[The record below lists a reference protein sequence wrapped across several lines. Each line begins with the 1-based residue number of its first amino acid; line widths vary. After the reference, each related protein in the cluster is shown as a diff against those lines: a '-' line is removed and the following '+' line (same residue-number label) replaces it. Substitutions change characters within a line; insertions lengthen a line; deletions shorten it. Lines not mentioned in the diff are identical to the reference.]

1 MGRARAGLIFIL
13 TVGLIAVTSG
23 LVWGLAAAATPQ
35 GGQEPTPQQLEGK
48 KAEDFFK
55 NIKVLNG
62 VPADQVIPAMQF
74 ITASL
79 GVECEYC
86 HVRGAFDKDD
96 KLPKET
102 ARKMIK
108 MMFAINKDSFEGK
121 REVTCYSCHHGSQEP
136 VPTPI
141 LSESEPPPMPPAAPP
156 PGGSGSPGPGGAPEG
171 GPGGAGAPGHPGGP
185 GAPPAGGSGGAMRPP
200 ALPAGAAL
208 IDKYVQA
215 LGGADALA
223 KITSRVEKGKI
234 TAFGGQQYPIEV
246 YAKAPDKRM
255 SVMHT
260 PRGDSITAFDGQRGW
275 LAFGDRPPRQMFAPE
290 AEGAKL
296 DADLHFATDIK
307 QLYNRFRVF
316 SPEKVG
322 DRDAYPV
329 LARAEGKPPLRLY
342 FDKDSGLL
350 VRLIRYQD
358 TPLGMNPTEIDYAD
372 YRDTDGVKVPYRWTL
387 ARPGGRF
394 TIQVESLE
402 QNVQVDDAKFVMP
415 AAKASP

>member
-1 MGRARAGLIFIL
+1 MGRARAGLIFIVC
-13 TVGLIAVTSG
+13 VGLVAMTSG
-23 LVWGLAAAATPQ
+23 LVWGLAAAAAPQ

-48 KAEDFFK
+48 KAEDIFK
-55 NIKVLNG
+55 NIKALNG
-62 VPADQVIPAMQF
+62 IPADEVVPSMQF

-79 GVECEYC
+79 GVDCEYC

-121 REVTCYSCHHGSQEP
+121 RVVTCYSCHHGSQEP

-141 LSESEPPPMPPAAPP
+141 LAENEPPPMPPAGPPPGRPGRSAPEGHGPPP
-156 PGGSGSPGPGGAPEG
+156 PGGPGP
-171 GPGGAGAPGHPGGP
+171 
-185 GAPPAGGSGGAMRPP
+185 MRPP

-215 LGGADALA
+215 LGGADAVN

-234 TAFGGQQYPIEV
+234 TAFGGQQFPIEV

-255 SVMHT
+255 SVMHMPQGET
-260 PRGDSITAFDGQRGW
+260 VTAFDGQTGW
-275 LAFGDRPPRQMFAPE
+275 LEFGDRPPRQMFAPE

-316 SPEKVG
+316 PPEKVG
-322 DRDAYPV
+322 ELDAYVV
-329 LARAEGKPPLRLY
+329 LGRAEGRAPLRLY

-358 TPLGMNPTEIDYAD
+358 TPLGMNPTQIDYAD
-372 YRDTDGVKVPYRWTL
+372 YRDADGVKVPYRWTL

-394 TIQVESLE
+394 TIQVQSLE
-402 QNVQVDDAKFVMP
+402 QNVPVDDAKFGMP
-415 AAKASP
+415 AGKASP

>member
-1 MGRARAGLIFIL
+1 MRRARAGLILIL
-13 TVGLIAVTSG
+13 SGILAPIVSG
-23 LVWGLAAAATPQ
+23 LVWRLAAGAPPQ

-48 KAEDFFK
+48 KAEDFYK

-62 VPADQVIPAMQF
+62 VPADEVLPSMQF

-79 GVECEYC
+79 GVDCDYC
-86 HVRGAFDKDD
+86 HVRGAMDKDD

-102 ARKMIK
+102 ARKMMK

-121 REVTCYSCHHGSQEP
+121 REVTCYSCHHGSHEP
-136 VPTPI
+136 VATPI
-141 LSESEPPPMPPAAPP
+141 LAENESPPMPAGGPP
-156 PGGSGSPGPGGAPEG
+156 PGGPGHPGSGGAPAG
-171 GPGGAGAPGHPGGP
+171 GPGGPGGP
-185 GAPPAGGSGGAMRPP
+185 MRPP
-200 ALPAGAAL
+200 ALPAGATL

-215 LGGADALA
+215 LGGADAVN
-223 KITSRVEKGKI
+223 KITSRAEKGTI
-234 TAFGGQQYPIEV
+234 SAFGGKFPIEV

-255 SVMHT
+255 SVMHM
-260 PRGDSITAFDGQRGW
+260 PQGESITAFDGQTGW
-275 LAFGDRPPRQMFAPE
+275 LAFGNRPPHQMFAPE

-316 SPEKVG
+316 PPEKVG
-322 DRDAYPV
+322 DADAYPV

-358 TPLGMNPTEIDYAD
+358 TPLGMNPVQIDYAD
-372 YRDTDGVKVPYRWTL
+372 YRDAGGVKVPYRWTL

-394 TIQVESLE
+394 TIQVESVE
-402 QNVQVDDAKFVMP
+402 ENVPVDDSKFAMP